1 MRKNNDNPELK
12 NFDVELYHD
21 QFGRLGSG
29 VLSFGGNQWAC
40 VSLLMSDNALA
51 LRTDDAK
58 FDLVKA
64 ITNEGSIFCL
74 CDCGTNGIAL
84 YADYVIDGDLKE
96 AAVDSIS
103 VRYSDVSEWFLHW
116 RKVDGSVGKTL
127 NWTRIPKDIN
137 VSIKTD
143 DEQFDLRSAY
153 CSSHSQ
159 LGEDLVLHEHVE
171 FIFSAKGSTFSL
183 ADVKAK
189 THELSCL
196 LSILLA
202 YPVTIISVVVSQ
214 GSGRSYQIYFPT
226 FERPERSKDDNSFWV
241 RCFIQQPALD
251 GRWQTIFDHYY
262 QSNYRKVCWVRLS
275 GMQRYDGFWEY
286 KTLGYVSL
294 LDRYLSIKFNRAPPS
309 ESRPPAL
316 KKITK
321 FRQYLAEELP
331 DILPNEQDKIVD
343 IANKA
348 FSSTTLSFSNKY
360 RLAIEEADIDI
371 IKIINL
377 SEDEFSLIKK
387 VRDRVAHGADHGL
400 EQDQLPTVIRA
411 QAKIALLLTYWA
423 FLDFGF
429 MAQEFIA
436 CLAKTHSNLVLAA
449 MIDSV
454 YMQRVTGTAEF
465 FSVTAE
471 KLRLLR
477 GIKRL
482 RFQSCCTENEIGEIE
497 FSEEFTKKY
506 TDWSNDTTR
515 TSTIHDPEQI
525 FGLSKDQAR
534 LVNQGYF
541 ECGEDRF
548 VVYHMWII
556 KQIDSSPK
564 YTPTLS

>member
-1 MRKNNDNPELK
+1 MRKNNHNPDLK

-21 QFGRLGSG
+21 QLGRLGSG
-29 VLSFGGNQWAC
+29 VLSFGGNQCAC
-40 VSLLMSDNALA
+40 VNLLISDNALE

-64 ITNEGSIFCL
+64 VTNEGSTFCL
-74 CDCGTNGIAL
+74 CDCKANGITL

-116 RKVDGSVGKTL
+116 RTIDGSVGKTL
-127 NWTRIPKDIN
+127 NWTQIPKDIN
-137 VSIKTD
+137 VSVETD
-143 DEQFDLRSAY
+143 NEHFDLRSAY
-153 CSSHSQ
+153 CSSHRQ

-171 FIFSAKGSTFSL
+171 FIFSAKASKFNL

-202 YPVTIISVVVSQ
+202 YPATIISVVVSQ
-214 GSGRSYQIYFPT
+214 GSGCSYRIYFPT
-226 FERPERSKDDNSFWV
+226 FERPERAKDDGKFWIQ
-241 RCFIQQPALD
+241 CFIQQPALD
-251 GRWQTIFDHYY
+251 GRWQSIFDHYY
-262 QSNYRKVCWVRLS
+262 QSKYRKVCWVRLS

-286 KTLGYVSL
+286 KVLGYVSL
-294 LDRYLSIKFNRAPPS
+294 LDSYLNIRFDRVSPS
-309 ESRPPAL
+309 ESLPPSS
-316 KKITK
+316 KKIRK
-321 FRQYLAEELP
+321 FLHDLTQEFPTMLSDER
-331 DILPNEQDKIVD
+331 DKIVE
-343 IANKA
+343 IANRA

-387 VRDRVAHGADHGL
+387 VRDRVAHGDDHGL
-400 EQDQLPTVIRA
+400 EQEQFPTVIRA

-436 CLAKTHSNLVLAA
+436 CLEKTHSNLKLAA

-454 YMQRVTGTAEF
+454 YMQRVTGAAEF
-465 FSVTAE
+465 FSVTTE

-477 GIKRL
+477 GIKGL
-482 RFQSCCTENEIGEIE
+482 RVQSCCTENEIGEIE

-506 TDWSNDTTR
+506 RGWLNDTTR

-548 VVYHMWII
+548 AVYHMWII
-556 KQIDSSPK
+556 KKIDSSSK
-564 YTPTLS
+564 YTPALS

>member
-1 MRKNNDNPELK
+1 MRKNDYNPDLK

-40 VSLLMSDNALA
+40 VNLLISDNALA

-64 ITNEGSIFCL
+64 VTNEGSIFCL
-74 CDCGTNGIAL
+74 CDCKTNGIAL

-116 RKVDGSVGKTL
+116 RKVDGSVGKTI

-143 DEQFDLRSAY
+143 DEHFDLRSAY
-153 CSSHSQ
+153 CSSLSQ

-171 FIFSAKGSTFSL
+171 FIFSAKASKFSL

-196 LSILLA
+196 FSILLA

-275 GMQRYDGFWEY
+275 GMQRYEGFWEY
-286 KTLGYVSL
+286 KALGYVSL
-294 LDRYLSIKFNRAPPS
+294 LDSYLNIRFNRASPS
-309 ESRPPAL
+309 ESLPPSS
-316 KKITK
+316 KKIRK
-321 FRQYLAEELP
+321 FRQDLTKELP
-331 DILPNEQDKIVD
+331 AMLSDEQDKIVE

-348 FSSTTLSFSNKY
+348 FASTKFNFENKY
-360 RLAIEEADIDI
+360 KLAIEETDADIT
-371 IKIINL
+371 KIINL
-377 SEDEFSLIKK
+377 SEDKFSLIKK
-387 VRDRVAHGADHGL
+387 VRNSVAHGDDHGL
-400 EQDQLPTVIRA
+400 EQEQFPIVSRA

-423 FLDFGF
+423 FLDFGLTT
-429 MAQEFIA
+429 QEFIA
-436 CLAKTHSNLVLAA
+436 CLEKTHSNLKLAA

-465 FSVTAE
+465 FSVTTE

-482 RFQSCCTENEIGEIE
+482 RVQSCCTENESGEIE

-548 VVYHMWII
+548 AVYHMWII
-556 KQIDSSPK
+556 KKIDSSPK
-564 YTPTLS
+564 YTPALS